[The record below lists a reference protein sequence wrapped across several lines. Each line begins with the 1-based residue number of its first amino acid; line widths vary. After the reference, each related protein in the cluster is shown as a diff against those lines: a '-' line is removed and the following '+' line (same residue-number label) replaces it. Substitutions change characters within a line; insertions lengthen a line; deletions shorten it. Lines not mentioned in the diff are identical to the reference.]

1 MNNDNNSTEDSYEK
15 IAEAPT
21 SKPYSLDSLDNLD
34 ALSQYIKSTK
44 GTREGRA
51 IPPLEKWHPEDIA
64 DMDLIIKANG
74 EWWHEGGQMT
84 RESLVSLFAT
94 ILWKEENNG
103 TTEYFLKTP
112 VQKIRIQVEDAPL
125 LINDVGIVHE
135 DDMSWLEFTT
145 TTGDVVRL
153 DDEHSIVLKA
163 YNSNKSDSNKS
174 DFSESDFSESD
185 FNNSD
190 FSESDQANQMSTAD
204 DVADSQELA
213 STEQVRPYM
222 MVRNGLTALI
232 GRNTFYH
239 LTEIGALSE
248 ENGKTILTLQS
259 GGQSYSL
266 SMPTD

>member
-1 MNNDNNSTEDSYEK
+1 MNNDNNSVEDSHEK
-15 IAEAPT
+15 LTKAPT
-21 SKPYSLDSLDNLD
+21 SKPSSLDDLDDLD
-34 ALSQYIKSTK
+34 ALSQYIKSAK

-64 DMDLIIKANG
+64 DMDLTIKANG

-135 DDMSWLEFTT
+135 NDMSWLEFTT

-163 YNSNKSDSNKS
+163 YNSNKSDFNDS
-174 DFSESDFSESD
+174 DFD
-185 FNNSD
+185 N
-190 FSESDQANQMSTAD
+190 SDQANQVSTAD
-204 DVADSQELA
+204 DVADSQDLA

-239 LTEIGALSE
+239 LTEIGVLSE

-266 SMPTD
+266 SMPTN

>member
-1 MNNDNNSTEDSYEK
+1 MNNDNNSVEGSHK
-15 IAEAPT
+15 KLIEAPT
-21 SKPYSLDSLDNLD
+21 SKPSSLGSLDNLD

-51 IPPLEKWHPEDIA
+51 IPPLEKWHPKDIA
-64 DMDLIIKANG
+64 DMDLTIKANG

-103 TTEYFLKTP
+103 ITEYFLKTP

-145 TTGDVVRL
+145 MTGDVVRL

-163 YNSNKSDSNKS
+163 YNSNKSDSN
-174 DFSESDFSESD
+174 ESD

-190 FSESDQANQMSTAD
+190 FSESEQANQMSTAD

-222 MVRNGLTALI
+222 MVRNGLTALV

-248 ENGKTILTLQS
+248 DNGKTILTLQS